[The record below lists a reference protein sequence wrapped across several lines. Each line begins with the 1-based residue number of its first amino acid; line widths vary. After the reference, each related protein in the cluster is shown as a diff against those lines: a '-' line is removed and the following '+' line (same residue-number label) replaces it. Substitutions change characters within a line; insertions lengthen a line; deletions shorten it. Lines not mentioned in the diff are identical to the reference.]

1 VKYQRIASV
10 LGAVVVTYN
19 LKGLAHDLRFTPE
32 MLAEIY
38 LGTLRKWNDPRIAKV
53 NKDVDLPDADIVVVH
68 RSDGSGTS
76 YAWSDFLSRTSA
88 EWENSLGTNTTL
100 QWLVGL
106 GVSGNEGVASTVQ
119 KTANSIGYVE
129 LAYAIQHQ
137 LSFGAVRNSAGE
149 FVRPDLRSLGEAA
162 RELPRMSTGELGSI
176 VNPPGKEAYPIAT
189 FTWLIVPYEM
199 TDAAKKSA
207 AREFFQW
214 MLTSGQRECSS
225 LGYAPL
231 PNDVAAQQL
240 ELLKRFD

>member
-1 VKYQRIASV
+1 MPSVAYGMNLEVRFLHILGDWCNGSASDSGSPS
-10 LGAVVVTYN
+10 LRSNSRSPIWSKTPARPGAIGAGR
-19 LKGLAHDLRFTPE
+19 KGLGNFDNAGADG
-32 MLAEIY
+32 AAI
-38 LGTLRKWNDPRIAKV
+38 GTG
-53 NKDVDLPDADIVVVH
+53 DVP
-68 RSDGSGTS
+68 
-76 YAWSDFLSRTSA
+76 
-88 EWENSLGTNTTL
+88 
-100 QWLVGL
+100 
-106 GVSGNEGVASTVQ
+106 GNEGVASTVQ

-137 LSFGAVRNSAGE
+137 LSFAAIRNSAGE

-162 RELPRMSTGELGSI
+162 RELPRTATGELGSI
-176 VNPPGKEAYPIAT
+176 VNPPGKDAYPIAT
-189 FTWLIVPYEM
+189 FTWLIVPYKM

-207 AREFFQW
+207 AKEFFQW